1 MKKLGVRGQ
10 LQFLYIYNLIYWI
23 QNLLNFM
30 KSSGELL
37 NKIIFLLLARV
48 TVGMGQART
57 LDNDRKIQLMN
68 GREKAKAWSS
78 LDT

>member
-1 MKKLGVRGQ
+1 
-10 LQFLYIYNLIYWI
+10 
-23 QNLLNFM
+23 M

-48 TVGMGQART
+48 TVGIGQART